1 MYNDITTFL
10 REMPLRHYL
19 AGGFW
24 STREPT
30 LAFFIGRDQIQ
41 ALAASGRGGVGYES
55 SLEKDGD
62 APPFAGGQS
71 NLVTTG
77 KPSRTLSRK
86 LTLRYRLRRN
96 VKHLFVIDA
105 DKKDQFF
112 SVDTLERL
120 RQKSVASALEEM
132 HENPQQVFGNWPESA
147 PFRWAIVNKELN
159 LGHETSP
166 RIDEPLLTFGIAEE
180 VCASFESWSQTQGA
194 SVIAILPLPVA
205 VLAWANHTLATKDRD
220 SLLVIATDQ
229 GAVGAAFRRRSL
241 IYICQEEDVSDAFSV
256 LDRETDD
263 LELEEPVRYLW
274 ALHVPEERRSI
285 PEELVIID
293 EENIQ
298 GISGASL
305 ALQEGHGKK
314 VKHDRPLVHL
324 LHWLVTQ

>member
-10 REMPLRHYL
+10 REMPLKHYL

-41 ALAASGRGGVGYES
+41 ALVAGGRGGVGYEF
-55 SLEKDGD
+55 SLEKDSD

-71 NLVTTG
+71 NLAATG
-77 KPSRTLSRK
+77 KSSRTLSRK
-86 LTLRYRLRRN
+86 LTSRYRLRRN
-96 VKHLFVIDA
+96 VKHLFIVDA

-120 RQKSVASALEEM
+120 RQKSVPSALEEM

-147 PFRWAIVNKELN
+147 PFRWAIVDKELT
-159 LGHETSP
+159 LGHEPSP
-166 RIDEPLLTFGIAEE
+166 RIDEPILMFGLADE

-220 SLLVIATDQ
+220 SLVVIATEQ
-229 GAVGAAFRRRSL
+229 GAVGAAFRRQSL
-241 IYICQEEDVSDAFSV
+241 IYICQEETVSDAFSV

-263 LELEEPVRYLW
+263 LELKNPVRYLW
-274 ALHVPEERRSI
+274 ALNIPEERRSI

-305 ALQEGHGKK
+305 SLQEGHGKK

-324 LHWLVTQ
+324 LNWLVTQ

>member
-30 LAFFIGRDQIQ
+30 LVFFIGRDQIQ
-41 ALAASGRGGVGYES
+41 ALAAGSRGGVGYES
-55 SLEKDGD
+55 SLEKDSD
-62 APPFAGGQS
+62 APPSAGGQF
-71 NLVTTG
+71 NLAATG

-86 LTLRYRLRRN
+86 LTSRYRLRRN
-96 VKHLFVIDA
+96 VRHLFIVDA

-120 RQKSVASALEEM
+120 RQKSVTSALEEM

-147 PFRWAIVNKELN
+147 PFRWAIVDKELT
-159 LGHETSP
+159 LDHDPSP
-166 RIDEPLLTFGIAEE
+166 RIDAPILMFGLAEE

-220 SLLVIATDQ
+220 SLVVIATEQ
-229 GAVGAAFRRRSL
+229 GAVGAAFRRQSL
-241 IYICQEEDVSDAFSV
+241 IYICQEETVSDAFLV

-263 LELEEPVRYLW
+263 LELKNPVHYLW
-274 ALHVPEERRSI
+274 ALNISEERRSI

-305 ALQEGHGKK
+305 SLQEGHGKK

-324 LHWLVTQ
+324 LNWLVTQ

>member
-10 REMPLRHYL
+10 REMPLKHYL
-19 AGGFW
+19 AGGFL
-24 STREPT
+24 STKEPT
-30 LAFFIGRDQIQ
+30 LAFFIGREKIQ
-41 ALAASGRGGVGYES
+41 ALAAGNRGGVGYES
-55 SLEKDGD
+55 SLEKDSD

-71 NLVTTG
+71 NVATNG

-86 LTLRYRLRRN
+86 LTARYRLRRN
-96 VKHLFVIDA
+96 VKHLFIVDA

-120 RQKSVASALEEM
+120 RQKSVTSALEEM

-147 PFRWAIVNKELN
+147 PFRWAIVAKELT
-159 LGHETSP
+159 LSHEPNP
-166 RIDEPLLTFGIAEE
+166 RIDEPILMFGIADE
-180 VCASFESWSQTQGA
+180 VCASFESWSETQGA
-194 SVIAILPLPVA
+194 SMIAILPLPVA

-220 SLLVIATDQ
+220 SLVVIATDQ
-229 GAVGAAFRRRSL
+229 GAVGAAFRRQSL
-241 IYICQEEDVSDAFSV
+241 IYICQEETVSDAFLV
-256 LDRETDD
+256 LDRESDD
-263 LELEEPVRYLW
+263 LELQNPVRYLW
-274 ALHVPEERRSI
+274 ALDIPEERRSI

-324 LHWLVTQ
+324 LNWLVTQ

>member
-10 REMPLRHYL
+10 REMPVKYYL

-24 STREPT
+24 STSEPT

-41 ALAASGRGGVGYES
+41 ALAAGGRGGIGYES
-55 SLEKDGD
+55 SLEKDSD

-71 NLVTTG
+71 DFAATA
-77 KPSRTLSRK
+77 KPSRTLSGK
-86 LTLRYRLRRN
+86 LTSRYRLRRN
-96 VKHLFVIDA
+96 VKHLFVVDA

-120 RQKSVASALEEM
+120 RQKSVTSALEEM
-132 HENPQQVFGNWPESA
+132 HENPQQVFGNWPESV
-147 PFRWAIVNKELN
+147 PFRWAIVNQELT
-159 LGHETSP
+159 LGHEPIP
-166 RIDEPLLTFGIAEE
+166 RIDEPILMFGLADE

-205 VLAWANHTLATKDRD
+205 VLAWANQTLATKDRD
-220 SLLVIATDQ
+220 SLVVVATEQ
-229 GAVGAAFRRRSL
+229 GTVGAAFRRQSL
-241 IYICQEEDVSDAFSV
+241 IYICQEETVSDAFSF

-263 LELEEPVRYLW
+263 LELDNPVRYLW
-274 ALHVPEERRSI
+274 ALNIPEERRSI
-285 PEELVIID
+285 PEELLIID

-298 GISGASL
+298 RISGVSL
-305 ALQEGHGKK
+305 PLQEGHGKK

-324 LHWLVTQ
+324 LNWLVTQ

>member
-1 MYNDITTFL
+1 MYNDISTFL
-10 REMPLRHYL
+10 REMPLKHYL

-30 LAFFIGRDQIQ
+30 LAFFIGREQVQ
-41 ALAASGRGGVGYES
+41 ALAAGGRGGVGYES
-55 SLEKDGD
+55 SLEKDSD

-71 NLVTTG
+71 NPSPGG
-77 KPSRTLSRK
+77 KSSRTLSMK
-86 LTLRYRLRRN
+86 LTSRYRLRRN
-96 VKHLFVIDA
+96 VKHLFIVDA

-120 RQKSVASALEEM
+120 RQKSVTSALEEM
-132 HENPQQVFGNWPESA
+132 HENPQQVFGNWDEA
-147 PFRWAIVNKELN
+147 TPFRWAIVDKELR
-159 LGHETSP
+159 LSHEPSP
-166 RIDEPLLTFGIAEE
+166 RLDEPILMFGLADE
-180 VCASFESWSQTQGA
+180 VCAGFESWSQTQGA

-220 SLLVIATDQ
+220 SLVVISTEQ
-229 GAVGAAFRRRSL
+229 GAVGAAFRRQSL
-241 IYICQEEDVSDAFSV
+241 VYICQEETVSDAFLV

-263 LELEEPVRYLW
+263 LELDIPVRYLW
-274 ALHVPEERRSI
+274 ALNIPEERRSI

-305 ALQEGHGKK
+305 SLQEGHGKR

-324 LHWLVTQ
+324 LNWLVTQ